1 METSNANQHDVF
13 IGFSSE
19 DIRYSFASH
28 LSAAFRRSSISVFVG
43 EDTKSKSAAVTSKID
58 FRLPDA
64 TQSANIEGTKFFVVV
79 FSESY
84 AFSPLFLET
93 LVMFLERRKDG
104 LVVVIPVFYGDV
116 TPSIVEQQTENFGEA
131 VSKDLLARWRDGLTE
146 AANLRGHN
154 STDQRNDSELVEEI
168 VADVRE
174 KMYPT
179 GKIGFYSRFV
189 GIENLLR
196 KQSHDIYRLGL
207 WGMAGIGKTTI
218 AQAAFNLMSQ
228 DFEAHCFLEDFHVT
242 FHEKGLYKLRE
253 EHSIENLKEKTV
265 LVVLDDVRN
274 PMDAESFLGGFDNFG
289 LASLMLITSRDKQVL
304 HQCKVH
310 GFYEVTTLNK
320 KEALQLFNHFAFPEN
335 EKSDSNLVEISN
347 KVVEYA
353 SGNRTVLRCYGRELK
368 GKTKPEDM
376 EVEFER
382 IKRYT
387 PQEIINVFKSSY
399 DTLNDHERNIFLDIA
414 CFFKDEQLDY
424 ILRILEGCGFFPHV
438 GIDRLVDRSLLVIS
452 ENKKVEM
459 HNLVQDVGREIAKT
473 RNSHISSRC
482 RLWEPSSIK
491 SLLEDKEP
499 KVVLNHTIFN
509 VLYTGPALGQ
519 AQ

>member
-1 METSNANQHDVF
+1 MYCS
-13 IGFSSE
+13 
-19 DIRYSFASH
+19 
-28 LSAAFRRSSISVFVG
+28 
-43 EDTKSKSAAVTSKID
+43 
-58 FRLPDA
+58 
-64 TQSANIEGTKFFVVV
+64 
-79 FSESY
+79 
-84 AFSPLFLET
+84 
-93 LVMFLERRKDG
+93 
-104 LVVVIPVFYGDV
+104 
-116 TPSIVEQQTENFGEA
+116 
-131 VSKDLLARWRDGLTE
+131 
-146 AANLRGHN
+146 
-154 STDQRNDSELVEEI
+154 DSELVEEI

-274 PMDAESFLGGFDNFG
+274 PMDAESFLGGFDGFG
-289 LASLMLITSRDKQVL
+289 LASLMIITSRDKQVL
-304 HQCKVH
+304 HQCKVQ

-368 GKTKPEDM
+368 GKTKPEEM

-382 IKRYT
+382 IKRYP
-387 PQEIINVFKSSY
+387 PQEIISVFKSSY
-399 DTLNDHERNIFLDIA
+399 DTLNDHERNTFLDIA

-473 RNSHISSRC
+473 RNSQTSSRC
-482 RLWEPSSIK
+482 RLWEPSRIK

-499 KVVLNHTIFN
+499 KVV
-509 VLYTGPALGQ
+509 Y
-519 AQ
+519 